1 MARPSL
7 YLTLLR
13 RNLAEGH
20 TWVEA
25 SERALI
31 GVAQAYDLVRESVIG
46 PPALR
51 EGGSTKHG
59 DDDVSAA

>member
-20 TWVEA
+20 AWVEA
-25 SERALI
+25 SERALV

-51 EGGSTKHG
+51 EAGSPKHG
-59 DDDVSAA
+59 DDVTAA